1 MDQRLR
7 LKEFFDNK
15 QVRVIPA
22 QNAYSN
28 VVGKIMDLILP
39 EGGLIPLN
47 PKDLLVFFRRSER
60 LALISA
66 EEKGE
71 DAARKLGEKIEQI
84 IKNERLTDCRR
95 IAFNVTG
102 NNSITLFEIKEAAQ
116 YIYRSLGHDFNI
128 PLGVH
133 IDDQMKGI
141 RASVL
146 MADR

>member
-1 MDQRLR
+1 MDQRLQ

-15 QVRVIPA
+15 QIRVIPA
-22 QNAYSN
+22 QNAYSDMT
-28 VVGKIMDLILP
+28 GKIMDHILP

-71 DAARKLGEKIEQI
+71 DAARKLGEKIKQI
-84 IKNERLTDCRR
+84 IKNERLTDCQR

-102 NNSITLFEIKEAAQ
+102 NNSITLFEINEAAQ
-116 YIYRSLGHDFNI
+116 YIYRSLGHDSNI
-128 PLGVH
+128 TLGVH

-146 MADR
+146 MADC